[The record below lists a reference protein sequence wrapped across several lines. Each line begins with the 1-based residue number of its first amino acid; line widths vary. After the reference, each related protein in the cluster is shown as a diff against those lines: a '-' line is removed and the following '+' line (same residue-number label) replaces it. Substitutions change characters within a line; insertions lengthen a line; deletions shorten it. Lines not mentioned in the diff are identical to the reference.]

1 MYPYDEN
8 NNSTNTPETGSER
21 PAEDGS
27 YRIVKPDAEREAC
40 YRDASYTPQGE
51 ASFDGYYVPGGR
63 GPKPPEP
70 EKKPHKRGIGAAG
83 VIAPLPRL
91 RAAGRSLRRTYR
103 KLQPARRGRRQR
115 RAFHRASDP
124 NQSRRLR
131 LHRRSLYQRDERAR
145 HLL

>member
-83 VIAPLPRL
+83 VIALCSSARCWAESPAASSPTPTGPTRPSSATSLPP
-91 RAAGRSLRRTYR
+91 SL
-103 KLQPARRGRRQR
+103 
-115 RAFHRASDP
+115 
-124 NQSRRLR
+124 
-131 LHRRSLYQRDERAR
+131 
-145 HLL
+145 